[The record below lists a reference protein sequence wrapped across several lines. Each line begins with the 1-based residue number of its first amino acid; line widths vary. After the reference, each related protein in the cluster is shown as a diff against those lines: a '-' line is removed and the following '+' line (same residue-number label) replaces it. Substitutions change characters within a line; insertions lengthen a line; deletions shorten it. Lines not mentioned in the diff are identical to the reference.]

1 MTPQK
6 KQILLAIAGIF
17 VVGFIIM
24 QVLKHQGQPMGT
36 TSIDDETAYVS
47 VQERRLPCGR
57 ILKRT
62 VESRGGAW
70 AKTVTLM
77 ASDARVLQTKT
88 QSVEPESC
96 AAIQAGRFVPN
107 LWSDCQVG
115 EPTVP
120 L

>member
-6 KQILLAIAGIF
+6 KQILFMIVGVF
-17 VVGFIIM
+17 VVGYIAMHI
-24 QVLKHQGQPMGT
+24 LARQGQPMGT
-36 TSIDDETAYVS
+36 TNINDETAYVS
-47 VQERRLPCGR
+47 TQERRMPCGR

-77 ASDARVLQTKT
+77 DPDGRVLQTKT

-107 LWSDCQVG
+107 LWSDCQVQ
-115 EPTVP
+115 